1 MPYALGGCFIRMEI
15 YVRFPL
21 SAFVPSIPIY
31 IYYYMYVW
39 VCVCV
44 RVGVCVWGQPL
55 FLRDLRTTLF
65 SVFPDVACNSK
76 SPRAARLNEVAR
88 RSQRDHQHL
97 WCRRPWQGP
106 RVRDVLDVRDVS
118 EQGPALE
125 GPSVGSGAFVAVLL
139 A

>member
-1 MPYALGGCFIRMEI
+1 
-15 YVRFPL
+15 
-21 SAFVPSIPIY
+21 
-31 IYYYMYVW
+31 MYVW
-39 VCVCV
+39 VCVCAC
-44 RVGVCVWGQPL
+44 GCVCVWGQPL

-125 GPSVGSGAFVAVLL
+125 GLSVGSGAFVAVLL